1 MYDMAGLKTTEQY
14 ALAQILVCGQITEQE
29 FKQVNEFLGE
39 IQDDTLNSLHDKGIL
54 QKHTLMK

>member
-1 MYDMAGLKTTEQY
+1 MAGLKTTEQY